1 MGQTPMEKDV
11 LIMDD
16 KKEAKKKIEIQRAF
30 DFSRLGPEFMSAA
43 YESLV
48 PIQRIPIAA
57 KKTTKNHGK
66 KEVRQWAM

>member
-11 LIMDD
+11 LIMDE
-16 KKEAKKKIEIQRAF
+16 KKEAKNKIQVQRAF
-30 DFSRLGPEFMSAA
+30 NFSRLGPEFMSAA

-57 KKTTKNHGK
+57 EKTTKDHGK